1 MANEIYVLEPDV
13 SPSKQSVKGIVQPLS
28 CIVEQEENG
37 VYSVEMELPAKDS
50 IQMIRPQNK
59 QLVTSDGKIFVTADG
74 RSFHTADIY
83 ADVQTAEDISI
94 AAFDVLK
101 VPIKRRGVKD
111 HQLFRVGQI
120 TNRSYY
126 AEHIFYDLRWKVLP
140 MGANWDSPAISGADY
155 SGYGADVLSTLLTK
169 TLNAVPAETR
179 FSYSSDMIYPKTEH
193 VGYYFQQDRISL
205 AAALLDGADSFVGRF
220 GGYIYRDN
228 FRFSI
233 NSETEGNRHAGY
245 VVYADNMAG
254 ITCTEDWSD
263 CCTRVIA
270 SDNYGDHIEVG
281 LPSVS
286 NEQFPHPIYKQ
297 IKIEYQEHQTAA
309 DVAEQFKKDVQEWFR
324 RHTKPVVSISVD
336 VAEIENDPRYKDFV
350 DLASYE
356 VGDTV
361 DVRNKKYNI
370 DYTDLRIIRKKY
382 DVLSEKT
389 LEYEIGDFRQSF
401 TRNEYY
407 SGVITEV

>member
-1 MANEIYVLEPDV
+1 MVNEIYVIEPDV
-13 SPSKQSVKGIVQPLS
+13 SPGKQSVKGIVQPLS

-50 IQMIRPQNK
+50 VQMIRPQNK

-74 RSFHTADIY
+74 KAFHTADVY
-83 ADVQTAEDISI
+83 ADVQTAEDISVS
-94 AAFDVLK
+94 AFDVLK
-101 VPIKRRGVKD
+101 VPVKRRGIKE

-155 SGYGADVLSTLLTK
+155 SGYGADVLNTLLSK

-179 FSYSSDMIYPKTEH
+179 FSYSSDMVYPKTEH

-205 AAALLDGADSFVGRF
+205 AAALLDGTDSFVGRF

-233 NSETEGNRHAGY
+233 NSETEGSRYAGT
-245 VVYADNMAG
+245 VVYADNMVE
-254 ITCTEDWSD
+254 IDCTEDWSD

-270 SDNYGDHIEVG
+270 SDNYGNHTEMG
-281 LPSVS
+281 LESVTNGS
-286 NEQFPHPIYKQ
+286 FPRPIYRQ
-297 IKIEYQEHQTAA
+297 IKIEYQEHQAAA
-309 DVAEQFKKDVQEWFR
+309 DVAEQFDKDVREWLR
-324 RHTKPVVSISVD
+324 RHGKPAVSISVN
-336 VAEIENDPRYKDFV
+336 VAAIEHDERYKDFINIA
-350 DLASYE
+350 DYD
-356 VGDTV
+356 VGDAV
-361 DVRNKKYNI
+361 DVHNKRYNI
-370 DYTDLRIIRKKY
+370 DYAGLRIIRKKY
-382 DVLSEKT
+382 DVISEKT
-389 LEYEIGDFRQSF
+389 LSYEIGDFRQSF
-401 TRNEYY
+401 SREGYY
-407 SGVITEV
+407 NGVITEV